1 MAVTRRPVDGDRVR
15 LSTGHEVTLPLVTEA
30 TMTGAVL
37 PADADAVASLLPTGL
52 HPVSVTPRRAG
63 VVVLCVE
70 YRRIG
75 DDAMEP
81 YDEFAV
87 AFPATTDRAAPPLL
101 PLLTRAAGG
110 YVWSL
115 PVTSEPARAL
125 GDEVWGFPKTV
136 ADITHRDDATRR
148 ETTVVEDGDRVA
160 TVAID
165 WPRSLPAAA
174 TTHSYAVRDGRL
186 LRIPVGF
193 RGQLGVAPLSARV
206 AVDPGDHDRADALR
220 SLDIGSRAVLSFS
233 LDGELTYGAGRPVE

>member
-1 MAVTRRPVDGDRVR
+1 MTRRPADGDRVR

-30 TMTGAVL
+30 TMAGAVL
-37 PADADAVASLLPTGL
+37 PADDDAVASLLPDGL

-75 DDAMEP
+75 DDAMAP

-87 AFPATTDRAAPPLL
+87 AFPATTDGRRAPLL

-165 WPRSLPAAA
+165 WPQSLPREERSHA
-174 TTHSYAVRDGRL
+174 YAVRADRL
-186 LRIPVGF
+186 LQIPISF
-193 RGQLGVAPLSARV
+193 RGQFGVAPLSARV
-206 AVDPGDHDRADALR
+206 AIDLGEHDRADTLR
-220 SLDIGSRAVLSFS
+220 SLDIGSRSFLGFS
-233 LDGELTYGAGRPVE
+233 LDGEIAYGAGRPVE

>member
-1 MAVTRRPVDGDRVR
+1 MTRRPADGDRVR

-37 PADADAVASLLPTGL
+37 PADLDAVAALLPSGL
-52 HPVSVTPRRAG
+52 RPVRTTPRRAA
-63 VVVLCVE
+63 VAVLCVE
-70 YRRIG
+70 YRRID

-87 AFPATTDRAAPPLL
+87 AFPATTDRTAPPLL

-110 YVWSL
+110 YIWSL

-125 GDEVWGFPKTV
+125 GEEVWGFPKTV

-165 WPRSLPAAA
+165 WPRSLSREE
-174 TTHSYAVRDGRL
+174 TSHSYAVRDGRL
-186 LRIPVGF
+186 EQVPVTF
-193 RGQLGVAPLSARV
+193 RGRFGVAPLSARV
-206 AVDPGDHDRADALR
+206 AVDLGDHDRADTLR
-220 SLDIGSRAVLSFS
+220 SLDIGSRSVVRFS
-233 LDGELTYGAGRPVE
+233 LDGQLTYGAGRPVV